1 MSPRSALFLVAAAGA
16 VALLAGHGL
25 LVERPGDGR
34 GLRRAHHRRR
44 ERGSGLPPPAD
55 AGSCRPGDVSGFK
68 PGNLIPPVP
77 PQDVCSP
84 TQIADFYAKCLDE
97 NTAETTAC
105 QAFVTAN
112 GTCSKCIETNSTASA
127 YGPVVARQGVVSINI
142 AGCIA
147 LVTGDKG
154 PMGCAAKY
162 QAADDCATQAC
173 EANCPIDEND
183 PATFTAYETC
193 LGQAADGGCKAYDDA
208 LCTVDGSPIAQCT
221 DHDSFKEYY
230 DAIAPLFCS
239 AGG

>member
-1 MSPRSALFLVAAAGA
+1 MSLRLALPSVFVFAALALVA
-16 VALLAGHGL
+16 
-25 LVERPGDGR
+25 
-34 GLRRAHHRRR
+34 
-44 ERGSGLPPPAD
+44 GSGCSSTGSATDAGPDVTTATDARADRGVPVTD
-55 AGSCRPGDVSGFK
+55 AGSCRPGDVSSFK
-68 PGNLIPPVP
+68 PGALVPPVP

-84 TQIADFYAKCLDE
+84 TLVAEFYAKCLDE
-97 NTAETTAC
+97 TTADTMAC
-105 QAFVTAN
+105 QAFVMAN
-112 GTCSKCIETNSTASA
+112 GTCAKCLETNAGASA
-127 YGPVVARQGVVSINI
+127 YGPVISAQGIVSVNI

-183 PATFTAYETC
+183 PATFTAYENC
-193 LGQAADGGCKAYDDA
+193 LGQAAEGGCKAYQDA
-208 LCTVDGSPIAQCT
+208 LCKVDGSPIAQCT
-221 DHDSFKEYY
+221 DHQSFKEYY